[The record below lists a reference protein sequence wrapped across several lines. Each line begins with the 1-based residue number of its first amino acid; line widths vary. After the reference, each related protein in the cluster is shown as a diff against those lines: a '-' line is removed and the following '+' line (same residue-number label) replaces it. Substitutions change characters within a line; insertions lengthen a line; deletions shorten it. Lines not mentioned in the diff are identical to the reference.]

1 MKRQLISL
9 LTVGMVALSAA
20 AANAFSI
27 EGVIFGDYTSVSS
40 SYKTQAQL
48 DALNGFH
55 YTRAYLTVKDKV
67 SDDVSVRLTLD
78 QKDLGT
84 VASGGAVFVKYAY
97 ADLNLGGVTTL
108 RAGQLQTPWI
118 DYEESLW
125 TYRYAFKTFEDQIGA
140 LSSSD
145 LGAAL
150 VGNLGDGSFNYYLG
164 MYNGEGYQ
172 NKPNNSGSMFAGRAD
187 FKLGNFGV
195 AGYYSS
201 NTNPGSSVVVTT
213 QTRTIGQLYY
223 KDDMFTLAG
232 QYLSVDD
239 GLLGT
244 AFISGTGYSVWGHT
258 KIPGLEALRLVLRY
272 DSIQPK
278 TANPTSETAFI
289 YGLSYKIART
299 TEVGIFG
306 QSVSNANT
314 SGMGINSSPLA
325 GNSDSQISVNLLT
338 GF

>member
-1 MKRQLISL
+1 MKKQVIAL
-9 LTVGMVALSAA
+9 LTASMVAFSTVAA
-20 AANAFSI
+20 HAFGI

-55 YTRAYLTVKDKV
+55 YTRAYLTLKDKV

-97 ADLNLGGVTTL
+97 ADLNLAGVTTL

-118 DYEESLW
+118 DFEEGLW

-150 VGNLGDGSFNYYLG
+150 VGNFGDGTFNYYVG

-172 NKPNNSGSMFAGRAD
+172 NKPNNSGSMFAGRGD
-187 FKLGNFGV
+187 FKFGNFGI

-201 NTNPGSSVVVTT
+201 NTNPGGVLTT

-232 QYLSVDD
+232 QYLSLDD
-239 GLLGT
+239 GALGT
-244 AFISGTGYSVWGHT
+244 AFISGTGYSIWGHT

-272 DSIQPK
+272 DSIQNK
-278 TANPTSETAFI
+278 SANTTSETAFI
-289 YGLSYKIART
+289 YGLSYRIART

-306 QSVSNANT
+306 QSVSNAT
-314 SGMGINSSPLA
+314 GSGIGINSSNPVA